1 MKTIGQLATA
11 IVKNP
16 STDSSQHVGK
26 LPTDRVEALLT
37 KPAGDLTAGEC
48 KELTDW
54 ASTISDKPIPATNA
68 EFAALFEYIGAMP
81 SKSDDF
87 DMGRKRLVIYRRML
101 GSYSLPALQF
111 MSHEVFARFTFFPSV
126 AQCLEILREYREPP
140 TVKDRVTAICQQ
152 SAQIRFE
159 RFAEA
164 LKDKQDQDWIDAHPA
179 QWRRV
184 ALERGLLRLQSGRM
198 VQRIRTSEFVELTA

>member
-11 IVKNP
+11 IVKSP
-16 STDSSQHVGK
+16 STALSQHVGK

-48 KELTDW
+48 KDLTDW
-54 ASTISDKPIPATNA
+54 SSTISDKPIPATNA

-101 GSYSLPALQF
+101 GGYSLPALQF

-126 AQCLEILREYREPP
+126 AQCLEILRE
-140 TVKDRVTAICQQ
+140 RVTAICQQ